1 MNNKLTEISNSV
13 KNIEETLNTNIGIIN
28 NRNFVSYI
36 DKEGDIFYV
45 NKNKVIY
52 TSLKK
57 VDEKSCQLYMRFVD
71 GSELYRNRDCD
82 KLKNFMNDLFK

>member
-36 DKEGDIFYV
+36 DNEG
-45 NKNKVIY
+45 NEVIVDLEPDFPERPGDY
-52 TSLKK
+52 LTDEDSKK
-57 VDEKSCQLYMRFVD
+57 KTYMTKDEDGNILVKSR
-71 GSELYRNRDCD
+71 
-82 KLKNFMNDLFK
+82 